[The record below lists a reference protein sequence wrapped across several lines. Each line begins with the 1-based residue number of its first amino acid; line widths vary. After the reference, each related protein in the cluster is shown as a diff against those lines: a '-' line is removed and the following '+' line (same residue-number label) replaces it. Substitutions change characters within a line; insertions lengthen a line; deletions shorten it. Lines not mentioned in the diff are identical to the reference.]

1 MMQVVLAGLV
11 LLAPRAVHTQYPFQ
25 VGETLRYEARLGA
38 LPAGSATITV
48 ARMDV
53 DRGDR
58 VFVLSMSGGSRSRA
72 LPASYAMTS
81 WVGAVRFTSR
91 RFHRRTSFG
100 GRSTDE
106 TFRIVPDSLRYRLE
120 GGSGDWVTPAEPL
133 DELALLY
140 RLRSLSLRPGDTHV
154 LRGYFQTG
162 WNPVRV
168 QVTGRERVTL
178 GSGESVPCVAL
189 RITAAGAVSEVW
201 LTDDV
206 RRLPAQLRLPLPV
219 GRVRLVLA
227 ALDPA

>member
-1 MMQVVLAGLV
+1 MKVMCTALTA
-11 LLAPRAVHTQYPFQ
+11 LLLCAARASAAQYPFQ
-25 VGETLRYEARLGA
+25 VGETLQYEARLGV
-38 LPAGSATITV
+38 LPAGTATIRV

-58 VFVLSMSGGSRSRA
+58 VFVLTMSGESRSRA
-72 LPASYAMTS
+72 LAATYAMTS
-81 WVGAVRFTSR
+81 WVGAARFTSR
-91 RFHRRTSFG
+91 RFHRRSNLA
-100 GRSTDE
+100 GRSTNE
-106 TFRIVPDSLRYRLE
+106 TYRIVPDSLRYRLE
-120 GGSGDWVTPAEPL
+120 GGSQDWATPAEPL

-140 RLRSLSLRPGDTHV
+140 RLRSLSLRPGDSHV
-154 LRGYFQTG
+154 LRGYFKTG

-201 LTDDV
+201 ITDDS

-219 GRVRLVLA
+219 GRVRLVLKG
-227 ALDPA
+227 